1 MWSQFRLKHGMCYHP
16 ASGEQPT
23 SAWLNLMP
31 QPWSPNYTGR
41 RNYHSPFSQWW
52 LVNGCNSPGPYQMEI
67 VWLIPSLSLN
77 SLITFISSEKT
88 SVTTLL
94 KKKEKQWL
102 LPTSSSI
109 TILVF
114 FTESSPDIVIC
125 LLYFFTIKI
134 YAPWYVGFL
143 FVVVNSAWWII
154 DT

>member
-16 ASGEQPT
+16 ASGKWPT

-31 QPWSPNYTGR
+31 QPRSPNYTGR
-41 RNYHSPFSQWW
+41 RNYHSPLSQWW
-52 LVNGCNSPGPYQMEI
+52 LVNGCNSPGPYQMEL
-67 VWLIPSLSLN
+67 VWLIPSSLN

-88 SVTTLL
+88 SVNTLL

-134 YAPWYVGFL
+134 YAPWYPGFL